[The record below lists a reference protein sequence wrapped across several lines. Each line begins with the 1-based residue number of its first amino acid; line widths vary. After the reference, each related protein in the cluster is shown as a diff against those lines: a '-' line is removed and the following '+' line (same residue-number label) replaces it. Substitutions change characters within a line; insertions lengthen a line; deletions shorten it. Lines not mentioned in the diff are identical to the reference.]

1 MLVASRVQAWFAL
14 DRMVRLARAANP
26 LDLAAVPWQQEA
38 RSIVSWLETDG
49 LSFDGGLRRDGSAGG
64 DDEPDAA
71 LLRLAWRGPWP
82 ASHPVV
88 AKTVDRILDR
98 LSASG
103 LIYRYT
109 ERVDDGQAGSD
120 NPDLLASL
128 WAVRALA
135 ALERW
140 EEAHERMEAV
150 LALTGPSGLLSEA
163 ADPVAGELMGNMP
176 SSAVHLALV
185 DAALELSKGPV

>member
-1 MLVASRVQAWFAL
+1 
-14 DRMVRLARAANP
+14 MVRLARAANP

-150 LALTGPSGLLSEA
+150 LALAGPSGLLSEA
-163 ADPVAGELMGNMP
+163 ADPVAGELMGNLP